1 VPNVTAA
8 DVDRI
13 ARRDFPPDQVAPVL
27 AALAAYGPEKWHNE
41 PVRVRVALL
50 KLSDGSLDRLHTWM
64 KIAQTDYRDALAAAE
79 YPAYM
84 KDVNPTAST
93 SLQHTLAINTDA
105 TSYRQWL
112 ERKQFRFQERI

>member
-1 VPNVTAA
+1 MQQPVPNVTAA

-27 AALAAYGPEKWHNE
+27 AALAAYGPEQWHNE

-50 KLSDGSLDRLHTWM
+50 RLADGNLERLHTWL

-79 YPAYM
+79 YPAYL
-84 KDVNPTAST
+84 KDVSPTAST

-105 TSYRQWL
+105 TAYRQWL
-112 ERKQFRFQERI
+112 ERK